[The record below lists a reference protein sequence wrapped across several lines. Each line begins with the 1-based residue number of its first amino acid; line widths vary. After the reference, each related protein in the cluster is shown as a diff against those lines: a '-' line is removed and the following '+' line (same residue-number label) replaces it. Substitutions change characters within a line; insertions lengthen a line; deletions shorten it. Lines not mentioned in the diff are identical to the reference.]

1 MPLFKNVRPC
11 TFLNYEFFYRKT
23 RFYLETL
30 TSCQQQRCFLLK
42 NLSSTDVQGCTFFIR
57 DGSHY
62 LCELSVPPRRAVV
75 PRNSD
80 TQAQIVVAVVRV
92 VVVPIGTSGVI
103 RIILP
108 AATAFDAVRTGIST
122 FFCPYRLIHYTIND
136 LIIHFAICLPVVFL
150 FCFLLYGRVPL
161 QQSKS
166 MQRLHRLNKYN
177 VQWSTS

>member
-1 MPLFKNVRPC
+1 MYKDVHFSSGTVHTICVSSQYRHGGRWFHAIA
-11 TFLNYEFFYRKT
+11 TFRQAEPTET
-23 RFYLETL
+23 RVQEL
-30 TSCQQQRCFLLK
+30 TRTSIL
-42 NLSSTDVQGCTFFIR
+42 GH
-57 DGSHY
+57 SH
-62 LCELSVPPRRAVV
+62 
-75 PRNSD
+75 
-80 TQAQIVVAVVRV
+80 TQAQIVVTVVRV

>member
-1 MPLFKNVRPC
+1 MHGKIGFSVAARMPLVPC
-11 TFLNYEFFYRKT
+11 RSEICAHRKS
-23 RFYLETL
+23 RRWKMY
-30 TSCQQQRCFLLK
+30 
-42 NLSSTDVQGCTFFIR
+42 TDVHFSSGTVHTVCVSSRGARPAASQDRC
-57 DGSHY
+57 
-62 LCELSVPPRRAVV
+62 CSVG
-75 PRNSD
+75 
-80 TQAQIVVAVVRV
+80 I
-92 VVVPIGTSGVI
+92 VVVPIRTSGVI

-108 AATAFDAVRTGIST
+108 AATAFDTVRTGSST